1 MFAGGCGLRRTFHD
15 LDNLGDGVKA
25 GNGNAAA
32 RLKTFPV
39 RVRMRVE
46 KPRQYRAT
54 REIDELGRGSGLFEE
69 RRVVA
74 DGDHLTRSYRDG
86 LRYS

>member
-1 MFAGGCGLRRTFHD
+1 
-15 LDNLGDGVKA
+15 
-25 GNGNAAA
+25 
-32 RLKTFPV
+32 
-39 RVRMRVE
+39 MRVE